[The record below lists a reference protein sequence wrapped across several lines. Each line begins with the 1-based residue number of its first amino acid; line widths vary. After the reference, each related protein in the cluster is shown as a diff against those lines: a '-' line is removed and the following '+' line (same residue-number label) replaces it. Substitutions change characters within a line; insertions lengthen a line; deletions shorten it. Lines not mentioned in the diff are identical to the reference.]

1 MGTSPLMAGNGEGI
15 GLVACPQPSRAQ
27 LLAPQLLGPLLQQP
41 ESSPA
46 PRKGLAA
53 LVQCQAASRRSRRQ
67 NTVRCFCIAVLKRE
81 GTPVE
86 LRVNHTEALQELIA
100 SREALQKE
108 FDMQLVEQSPRQ
120 CRTAE

>member
-1 MGTSPLMAGNGEGI
+1 M
-15 GLVACPQPSRAQ
+15 
-27 LLAPQLLGPLLQQP
+27 
-41 ESSPA
+41 
-46 PRKGLAA
+46 
-53 LVQCQAASRRSRRQ
+53 
-67 NTVRCFCIAVLKRE
+67 RCFCIAVLKRE